1 MLLISEVPR
10 TDLPGSSC
18 SGHGRQDVNNTHF
31 KKVCLLGDFAVGKTS
46 LVRRYVDAQFSDEY
60 LSTVGVKISR
70 KQIEMASRK
79 TGELLRAQLILWDL
93 EGSTL
98 LASTNES
105 YLKGAAGAIVVGDVT
120 RQDTLT
126 NIKTHIAAFL
136 RSNPNGFLVVSYNKS
151 DLMTGTQSFVS
162 PLSFEGHDR
171 VLESIT
177 TSAKSG
183 EHIEQLFG
191 VLCRKLVDP

>member
-1 MLLISEVPR
+1 MLLIPEVPR
-10 TDLPGSSC
+10 TGQFGLNCLNREAP
-18 SGHGRQDVNNTHF
+18 DVNNTHF

-70 KQIEMASRK
+70 KQIEMTSRK
-79 TGELLRAQLILWDL
+79 TGELLRTQVILWDL

-120 RQDTLT
+120 RQNTIS

-136 RSNPNGFLVVSYNKS
+136 KINPHGFLVVSYNKS
-151 DLMTGTQSFVS
+151 DLMTDTQSFVS

-171 VLESIT
+171 VLDSIV

-183 EHIEQLFG
+183 EHIEHLFG